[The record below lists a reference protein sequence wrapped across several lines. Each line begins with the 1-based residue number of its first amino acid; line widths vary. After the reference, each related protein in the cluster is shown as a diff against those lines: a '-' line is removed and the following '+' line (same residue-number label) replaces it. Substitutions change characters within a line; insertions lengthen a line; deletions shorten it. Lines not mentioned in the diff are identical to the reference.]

1 MRALALVARRGRVDY
16 LKLAAV
22 SGALAGSWAIVY
34 GACRALIA
42 VIG

>member
-1 MRALALVARRGRVDY
+1 MRSLALAARHRRIDY

-22 SGALAGSWAIVY
+22 SGALFGSWAIVY
-34 GACRALIA
+34 GACRVLSA